1 MGREKKKA
9 LRGGRALDEIDLL
22 PQALREQSLSDRE
35 IILPYQQALEALS
48 VPMRAN
54 WVRLGWEGWVNY
66 PDGRHGQTPGGVR
79 GADGERKREKGG
91 QIPFIAE
98 SHGCRATMNREQQAW
113 DAHLVLCF
121 CRTATP
127 PEEELALHG
136 MKNPFAQEG
145 KFGSAIALPF
155 DQFQL
160 GHMSFNHAV
169 IDPPGET
176 SSHGI
181 FVFLYPS
188 SKGLEFRKLAA
199 FHLGKPG

>member
-79 GADGERKREKGG
+79 GADGERKGG
-91 QIPFIAE
+91 ERWADSVHRGVAWLSCNHEQRTTSMGCSPGPLFLSD
-98 SHGCRATMNREQQAW
+98 SHSPRGGVGITRHEEPVCAGGEIR
-113 DAHLVLCF
+113 LCHS
-121 CRTATP
+121 
-127 PEEELALHG
+127 LA
-136 MKNPFAQEG
+136 F
-145 KFGSAIALPF
+145 
-155 DQFQL
+155 
-160 GHMSFNHAV
+160 
-169 IDPPGET
+169 
-176 SSHGI
+176 
-181 FVFLYPS
+181 
-188 SKGLEFRKLAA
+188 
-199 FHLGKPG
+199 